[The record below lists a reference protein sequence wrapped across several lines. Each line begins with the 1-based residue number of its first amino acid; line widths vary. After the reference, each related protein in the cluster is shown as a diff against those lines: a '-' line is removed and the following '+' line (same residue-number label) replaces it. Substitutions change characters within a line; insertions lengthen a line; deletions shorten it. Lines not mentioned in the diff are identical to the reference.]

1 MVETTNLF
9 CSVIALFL
17 TDIISFFQGSVAGG
31 FLAQP
36 ASKYAV
42 LQVPFFCQ
50 FPYVLPCLVGA
61 GISVLSLIGKCVCQ
75 LVSSM

>member
-1 MVETTNLF
+1 M
-9 CSVIALFL
+9 
-17 TDIISFFQGSVAGG
+17 QGSVAGG

-61 GISVLSLIGKCVCQ
+61 GSSVLSLIGKRVCQ